1 MPNKLPAAN
10 VRGLTH
16 QAEGPLP
23 DAASAG
29 SFSWTMARLLLEYSA
44 KAYEPFVG
52 QFLISDKNTDATA
65 LIAERVDEQC
75 LIIAFKGSSTP
86 EDFIQDA
93 KFDLRRLW
101 WHIDAVGAVKAHAG
115 FLQDFTAID
124 VKIECQ
130 VKKYLQRNPDGK
142 IFITGHSLGG
152 ALAILCALELSV
164 QKIPVAGVYT
174 FGQPRVG
181 NGAFARTYNARLGN
195 VTFAVT
201 NADDPI
207 PLLPPLLNGYRDTGI
222 EVFLPTPCAGWPNCP
237 HCPRAIFNPWI
248 GLQIFDDVLGAVAA
262 WRQHKLAFIPNH
274 LLNAYTPA
282 SCLPPLLGCPIHC
295 YSPGF
300 SSANT
305 SGKTLINS
313 ARKS

>member
-10 VRGLTH
+10 VPVPA
-16 QAEGPLP
+16 QAEGQRLQG
-23 DAASAG
+23 AASAG

-101 WHIDAVGAVKAHAG
+101 WRLGTNGRVKVHAG
-115 FLQDFTAID
+115 FLQDFATISA
-124 VKIECQ
+124 KIVSQIE
-130 VKKYLQRNPDGK
+130 KYLARNPSGK

-164 QKIPVAGVYT
+164 RKIRVGGVYT

-181 NGAFARTYNARLGN
+181 NKSFARTYNAHLGD

-207 PLLPPLLNGYRDTGI
+207 PLLPPLLSGYRDTGI

-237 HCPRAIFNPWI
+237 HCPRAVFNPWI

-274 LLNAYTPA
+274 LLNAYKEKLA
-282 SCLPPLLGCPIHC
+282 
-295 YSPGF
+295 
-300 SSANT
+300 
-305 SGKTLINS
+305 
-313 ARKS
+313 